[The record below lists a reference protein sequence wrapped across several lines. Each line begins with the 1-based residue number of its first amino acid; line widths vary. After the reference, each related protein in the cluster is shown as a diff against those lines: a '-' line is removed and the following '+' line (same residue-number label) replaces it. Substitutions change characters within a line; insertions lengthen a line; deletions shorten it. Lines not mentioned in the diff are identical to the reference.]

1 MPWPAFMQRNKD
13 STCFFLNVFPA
24 FFFYSSQPPPSQV
37 IYLEVPAELSLQRLQ
52 REWGQWTQPILAVRF
67 KHRASHSFIKLA
79 HNREPSI
86 LFLTPVSFCDFLCQS
101 IKLPSWCMLSRVTS
115 PNSKPKVTMS
125 LTYNQLTHASLFPQ
139 WPVERAQDIKTSQGK
154 LWASFNNKWRLSVLR
169 SQAGLRVYKL
179 YP

>member
-1 MPWPAFMQRNKD
+1 
-13 STCFFLNVFPA
+13 
-24 FFFYSSQPPPSQV
+24 
-37 IYLEVPAELSLQRLQ
+37 
-52 REWGQWTQPILAVRF
+52 
-67 KHRASHSFIKLA
+67 
-79 HNREPSI
+79 
-86 LFLTPVSFCDFLCQS
+86 
-101 IKLPSWCMLSRVTS
+101 MLSRVTS

-154 LWASFNNKWRLSVLR
+154 LWASFNNKWRLSVLG